1 MEKNEEELLD
11 ALLAALI
18 SADNNTTS
26 SEREKNI
33 GNLQAFLS
41 AKDLLNEHQREIAES
56 GVKLLQKEISEDV

>member
-11 ALLAALI
+11 ALLAAFI

-33 GNLQAFLS
+33 GNLQALLN

-56 GVKLLQKEISEDV
+56 SVKLLQKEISEDV